1 MKHLKGAFQGTLA
14 AVALA
19 TFAMPSHAR
28 ITVDALG
35 GELEVEGFL
44 KSEVRSR
51 MGSGPA
57 YLGQWIQ
64 RLQVEAALK
73 YENVG
78 IFDELTFVTIVR
90 PEYDIVQDMGDL
102 SSNHIGDGTT
112 GPSVQ
117 QNAAFNFAN
126 DGLGWG
132 GYDFALGQGFS
143 TTGGV
148 GRLVEQGMLSMADAQ
163 KMFEVGFRDSRS
175 GQLIQ
180 QTGTALLAGTGLA
193 TTTTSGFP
201 QVFQKASNLNLD
213 CRRCVDLNVDN
224 IDVAMANTD
233 SNGRLYPFRELYVD
247 GVIDDWWIRV
257 GKQQIVWGKT
267 DFFRLQDVINPVD
280 FGQHFFFDSF
290 EDIRIPQW
298 MASIQYKAGSFG
310 PLTDNAFQV
319 VWNFDEYQQVGLGN
333 PSHFWA
339 HPFSKDTSTFAI
351 FNTYFSRE
359 PCFGPALLNNNLT
372 VNTPGSGLVPG
383 GPVGN
388 NVPVQTSDF
397 CSGLV
402 GDTRLPSGLGT
413 PQGLNVN
420 NRPDWDIENTE
431 AGWRWEFRLSD
442 FRFAVS
448 HWYGWND
455 IPVFKFHT
463 VNLNMKHVRDAGG
476 AGFNIATQDL
486 ANANAT
492 IGDLGYAR
500 RVYPTG
506 DIAAQIA
513 QDMQNRSDP
522 AALGRLNLV
531 SALGT
536 VDPVA
541 SVTPQRA
548 VQILAG
554 KPGPYQQ
561 AALNALATGDF
572 SKLNGTDPSLA
583 ATLGNG
589 CGTVTGGIFCSPFT
603 GGQVSQEYKQA
614 HTLGLAMDY
623 FESWSGVVLR
633 VESSWTFDELVNNTR
648 SVDWVDKSDVMR
660 FSLGFDR
667 PTFIPFLNKD
677 RTFFLSLQIF
687 DTWYWDHEGDKNT
700 GYFVDEH
707 NWITTFFFLGNYMR
721 DKLKPTG
728 FYVWEEATNS
738 HVSGFNLEWLI
749 DNHWSIK
756 GGFHLIWEGDENKTH
771 DTGYFSNFITVGADT
786 GVQYPFVNGS
796 LGPAR
801 QGIGGLRNY
810 DELFFELK
818 YQF

>member
-19 TFAMPSHAR
+19 TFAVPSQAR
-28 ITVDALG
+28 ITIDALG

-51 MGSGPA
+51 VGSGPA

-78 IFDELTFVTIVR
+78 IFDELTFVTIAR

-117 QNAAFNFAN
+117 QHGAFNFAN

-132 GYDFALGQGFS
+132 GFDFALGDGFTS
-143 TTGGV
+143 TGGI
-148 GRLVEQGMLSMADAQ
+148 GKLVTQGMLSNADAQ
-163 KMFEVGFRDSRS
+163 KMFEVGFRDSRT
-175 GQLIQ
+175 GQIIQ
-180 QTGTALLAGTGLA
+180 QIPGTGFPQGGGLA
-193 TTTTSGFP
+193 RTTISGFP
-201 QVFQKASNLNLD
+201 QVFQKASNINLD

-233 SNGRLYPFRELYVD
+233 SNGRLYPFRELYAD
-247 GVIDDWWIRV
+247 AVIDDWWIRV

-298 MASIQYKAGSFG
+298 MVSIQYKAGSFG

-339 HPFSKDTSTFAI
+339 HPFAKDTSTFAI
-351 FNTYFSRE
+351 FNTYFSPE
-359 PCFGPALLNNNLT
+359 PCFGPASAQVQGGNAALEDIC
-372 VNTPGSGLVPG
+372 GSR
-383 GPVGN
+383 GPNDG
-388 NVPVQTSDF
+388 
-397 CSGLV
+397 
-402 GDTRLPSGLGT
+402 RLPSGFGT

-431 AGWRWEFRLSD
+431 AGFRWEFRLSD

-463 VNLNMKHVRDAGG
+463 VNL
-476 AGFNIATQDL
+476 ATRHFGQNVAAQDL
-486 ANANAT
+486 ANVNVN
-492 IGDLGYAR
+492 IGDLATAR
-500 RVYPTG
+500 TIYPTG
-506 DIAAQIA
+506 DITTQVRNDLAAGPGNAAAAARIA
-513 QDMQNRSDP
+513 AT
-522 AALGRLNLV
+522 AATG
-531 SALGT
+531 GI
-536 VDPVA
+536 VDPVL

-548 VQILAG
+548 AQILAG
-554 KPGPYQQ
+554 NTGNYQT
-561 AALNALATGDF
+561 AAQRAIASGNYMPLWTGI
-572 SKLNGTDPSLA
+572 DPSL
-583 ATLGNG
+583 TNIG
-589 CGTVTGGIFCSPFT
+589 CGTSLGGIFCSPVA
-603 GGQVSQEYKQA
+603 GGQTSQEYKQA

-623 FESWSGVVLR
+623 FESWSGVVMR
-633 VESSWTFDELVNNTR
+633 IESSWTFDELVNNTY
-648 SVDWVDKSDVMR
+648 SPDWVDKSDVMR

-687 DTWYWDHEGDKNT
+687 DTWYWDHEGDKNS

-728 FYVWEEATNS
+728 FFVWEEATNS
-738 HVSGFNLEWLI
+738 FVSGFNLEWLI
-749 DNHWSIK
+749 DNHWSVK

-771 DTGYFSNFITVGADT
+771 DTGPFSNFITIDNRT
-786 GVQYPFVNGS
+786 GTPRQYPFVNGS